1 MGCDCCAKL
10 MGIFKRFFIC
20 NALLWWSIAICQM
33 VVVVVW
39 FVRFV
44 GMKESLTEYLDETD
58 LNLHNSTLPLS
69 LSLPLLISTLDW
81 TGLDLIPE
89 LTLTRAL
96 VNTSLSQ

>member
-1 MGCDCCAKL
+1 

-20 NALLWWSIAICQM
+20 NALLWWSIAICQ
-33 VVVVVW
+33 VVVVDW

-69 LSLPLLISTLDW
+69 LSSSMNIDS
-81 TGLDLIPE
+81 GLDLI
-89 LTLTRAL
+89 
-96 VNTSLSQ
+96 